1 MKLAMSERAKH
12 QLIGALVIIS
22 LLIIFLPAALKKS
35 NRNFESNIKIALKLP
50 SKPSMPS
57 VDLPT
62 DKQMF
67 NSAKVVDAKEIKVA
81 KVRKNLL
88 IAKAEPLEVKR
99 ISSSTSNIASVS
111 GKQFKTD
118 DKLIK
123 VADNADGQIFSIQ
136 VASFTQKS
144 NADVLVGK
152 LKNKGFNASYN
163 KDTNKNGKIFY
174 HVVVGKLR
182 QRGKA
187 VDLQKELA
195 SSMQLNGF
203 IVQSEVS

>member
-67 NSAKVVDAKEIKVA
+67 NSARVVDSKEIKVA

-88 IAKAEPLEVKR
+88 IAKAEPLEVKKLG
-99 ISSSTSNIASVS
+99 SSASNIASVS
-111 GKQFKTD
+111 GKHFKIS

-123 VADNADGQIFSIQ
+123 VVDNSEEQFFSIQ

-152 LKNKGFNASYN
+152 LKNNGFNATYN
-163 KDTNKNGKIFY
+163 KDITKKGRVMY

-182 QRGKA
+182 RRGQA

>member
-12 QLIGALVIIS
+12 QLVGALVIIS

-35 NRNFESNIKIALKLP
+35 NRNFENNIKIALKLP

-67 NSAKVVDAKEIKVA
+67 NAARVVAPKEIKVA

-88 IAKAEPLEVKR
+88 ISKAEPLEVKKL
-99 ISSSTSNIASVS
+99 SSNVSNIASINI
-111 GKQFKTD
+111 KHFQPD
-118 DKLIK
+118 EKLIK
-123 VADNADGQIFSIQ
+123 VVDVTEEPFFSIQ

-144 NADVLVGK
+144 NADTLVGK
-152 LKNKGFNASYN
+152 LKHNGFNATYN
-163 KDTNKNGKIFY
+163 QGKTKSGRVMY
-174 HVVVGKLR
+174 YVVVGKLR
-182 QRGKA
+182 QRRQA